1 VIVHSYTGTLRLK
14 HLPDSQLVLALIE
27 ERMAR
32 QRKQQQRSERQSIEQ
47 TLRLQMGQSQ
57 GADTNSQTVVQE
69 AKIQSKPGL
78 LKTFWDETFSMCFQ
92 QDDVITYRKH
102 WWILVAYIWKQT
114 LLLMF
119 ILAAFIALLLGHLT
133 FLTPTFLGILLC
145 LAALFIFGWWVYKFV
160 DWQNDQFLITSEQV
174 IDIDKKPLGREERR
188 AAPLKSIQSIEYQR
202 IGFIGLLLNFG
213 TVFIRI
219 GDTEFTFDFVSNPSE
234 VQRELFQ
241 RLTDYQNRQKKE
253 AIDAENQRMAE
264 WIQIYHNLSNNHS
277 VDKPDTEDWL

>member
-1 VIVHSYTGTLRLK
+1 
-14 HLPDSQLVLALIE
+14 
-27 ERMAR
+27 
-32 QRKQQQRSERQSIEQ
+32 
-47 TLRLQMGQSQ
+47 
-57 GADTNSQTVVQE
+57 
-69 AKIQSKPGL
+69 
-78 LKTFWDETFSMCFQ
+78 
-92 QDDVITYRKH
+92 VITYRKH

-114 LLLMF
+114 LLLLL
-119 ILAAFIALLLGHLT
+119 ILAAFIGLLLGHLT
-133 FLTPTFLGILLC
+133 LLPPTFLGILLC

-219 GDTEFTFDFVSNPSE
+219 GDTEFSFDFVSNPSE

-253 AIDAENQRMAE
+253 ALDAENQRMAE
-264 WIQIYHNLSNNHS
+264 WIQIYHNLNNNNS